1 MIKKRKSDN
10 LMNLIE
16 KIRTHKGL
24 QNILLLGLFS
34 LLFILPGESIFG
46 DVAIGLIIFLL
57 AYVPVWKGLFFSFI
71 GTLIIVAVFLG
82 TITLFPNIPI
92 ILLMCIISLAG
103 FLSTYLIG

>member
-1 MIKKRKSDN
+1 
-10 LMNLIE
+10 MNLIE

-57 AYVPVWKGLFFSFI
+57 AYVSSYINVDPVWKGLFFSFI